1 MEIGKKIKQ
10 LRLEKGMSQQELA
23 NKLGYSRERIN
34 QIENAKHDIGI
45 TSALRV
51 LDVLGYEFSI
61 MEKQSS

>member
-10 LRLEKGMSQQELA
+10 LRVEKGMSQQDLA
-23 NKLGYSRERIN
+23 NKLGYSRERVN

-51 LDVLGYEFSI
+51 LDVLGYEFNI
-61 MEKQSS
+61 VKR